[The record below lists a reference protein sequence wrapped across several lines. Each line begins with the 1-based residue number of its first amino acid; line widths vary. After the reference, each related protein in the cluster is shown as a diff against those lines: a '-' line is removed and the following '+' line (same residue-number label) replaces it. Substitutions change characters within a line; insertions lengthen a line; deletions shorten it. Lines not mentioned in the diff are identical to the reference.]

1 MLKSQRQ
8 QAHAKA
14 ALWFV
19 QAAGARAKDFV
30 GAAAEHF
37 AQAGDTANAC
47 ESFTRAA
54 EQAAAGF
61 AHDVALGY
69 TERALAL
76 AGPTE
81 HAKRWR
87 LLANRERTLD
97 LLGRRGAQ
105 RADIDAL
112 VALADALDDDRLRAE
127 AAWRRCDIAMRTSD
141 HATQQTEARRAQAL
155 AERAGVPEL
164 ALMAQQRVASA
175 LAFCGDP
182 AAGWAL
188 ALPGLARAQALGL
201 ARVRVQLFFL
211 NTLGTCARQLGDLAA
226 TLDFDLQSLAM
237 SRQIGDRRLEALFTG
252 NVGAGYL
259 NFGAHALASP
269 HLEEAL
275 RLNRA
280 QGHRE
285 FEGHN
290 LGVLSVLALQ
300 QGDDALALARAQA
313 SLDIS
318 VEVASRRNE
327 CNALADLG
335 NAELALGR
343 WPAATAAFERMQT
356 QARTIKDAAYGLD
369 ALESLGRLALAR
381 GRCGAS
387 LAGHRGP
394 AACGAGR
401 RCGQRPGGRR
411 RQALRR
417 HRRAPHPP
425 DDPPGL
431 GPQRRPP
438 GRVGAG

>member
-1 MLKSQRQ
+1 M
-8 QAHAKA
+8 
-14 ALWFV
+14 
-19 QAAGARAKDFV
+19 
-30 GAAAEHF
+30 
-37 AQAGDTANAC
+37 
-47 ESFTRAA
+47 
-54 EQAAAGF
+54 
-61 AHDVALGY
+61 ALGY

-155 AERAGVPEL
+155 AKRAGAPEL

-182 AAGWAL
+182 AAGRAL

-290 LGVLSVLALQ
+290 LGALSVLALQ

-369 ALESLGRLALAR
+369 ALESLARQALAR
-381 GRCGAS
+381 GDVAQAS
-387 LAGHRGP
+387 QGIEALLRAAQAADAGNGLAADAGKRFDGTDEHRIRLTIHQGWARNADP
-394 AACGAGR
+394 RAEAALVDAHAALMADAHAISDAGLRRSFLANIPERREIVALMTGWHLRGGAG
-401 RCGQRPGGRR
+401 
-411 RQALRR
+411 
-417 HRRAPHPP
+417 
-425 DDPPGL
+425 
-431 GPQRRPP
+431 
-438 GRVGAG
+438 VSAG